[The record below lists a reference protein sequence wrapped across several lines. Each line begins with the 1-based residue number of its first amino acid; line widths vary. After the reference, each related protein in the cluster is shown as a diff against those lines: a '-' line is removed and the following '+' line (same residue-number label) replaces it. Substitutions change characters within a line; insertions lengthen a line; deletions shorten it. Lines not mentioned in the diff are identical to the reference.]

1 MNKEFYYDIYF
12 KLGVAE
18 VACKHRHLLKNKKI
32 SDELWQIILNF
43 SEEYKKPITLHLNKS
58 INKAK
63 AAGVIKADEAATFRI
78 ELKNAYEEGRQ
89 FLINKIRREI

>member
-18 VACKHRHLLKNKKI
+18 VACKHRHLLKTRI
-32 SDELWQIILNF
+32 SDELWQIILTF
-43 SEEYKKPITLHLNKS
+43 SEDYKKPIKLRLNKH
-58 INKAK
+58 IKEAK